1 MHYYVKCQGQ
11 SEDIRNFV
19 STSTDT
25 MILSSDCKS
34 DKDLY
39 PVVTLNTY
47 DVTHKKSKTPHFFH
61 CRLAKSF
68 EVLNSSR
75 ALSAPEIFLCKDT
88 CKLLVFRLNHTGFEG
103 VKNLNDATLSSLGNP
118 PISKLRL
125 PLQKILLS

>member
-1 MHYYVKCQGQ
+1 MKSLDMHYYVKCQGQ

-47 DVTHKKSKTPHFFH
+47 DVTHKKSKTPHFFIAD
-61 CRLAKSF
+61 LPS
-68 EVLNSSR
+68 
-75 ALSAPEIFLCKDT
+75 
-88 CKLLVFRLNHTGFEG
+88 LLRF
-103 VKNLNDATLSSLGNP
+103 
-118 PISKLRL
+118 
-125 PLQKILLS
+125 